1 MPILNDSDFSKLA
14 SAVAKDL
21 VKSQIPLNDSIEKL
35 AARHGMTEHQIARLC
50 ESANN
55 AAFNEIFALKG
66 KEGSADRSPDF
77 DVASAGEVLRR
88 RFAKE
93 GAVKTASASAPR
105 AFDATW
111 ERRPLMSK
119 ADQQVKTA
127 ATEPR
132 SMGVQLEAEKTV
144 ADAMEKRAQARD
156 GRLVAQAL
164 EELRMQKSAARFAY
178 ADTLDKLYA
187 HFRAMDRKG
196 QFPGFEKDAMVLHG
210 AAADGVLDMV
220 RKRLGLPAV
229 TRDFSKVA
237 SRVVKNDRGGEYRMM
252 EAAVSTLAK
261 IAHID
266 NTLRAHGVAV

>member
-14 SAVAKDL
+14 NAAAKDL
-21 VKSQIPLNDSIEKL
+21 VNGKIPLNDSLEKL
-35 AARHGMTEHQIARLC
+35 AERHSMNEHQITRLC

-55 AAFNEIFALKG
+55 AAFNEIFAQKG

-77 DVASAGEVLRR
+77 DVASSGEILRR
-88 RFAKE
+88 RFAKS
-93 GAVKTASASAPR
+93 GAVKTASAPQ
-105 AFDATW
+105 AFDPAW

-119 ADQQVKTA
+119 ADAQVKTA
-127 ATEPR
+127 AAEPH

-144 ADAMEKRAQARD
+144 ADAMEKRAAARD

-164 EELRMQKSAARFAY
+164 DELRMQKSAARFAY
-178 ADTLDKLYA
+178 VDSLEKLYT

-196 QFPGFEKDAMVLHG
+196 QFPGFEKDAMTLHG
-210 AAADGVLDMV
+210 AVAEGPLDMV

-237 SRVVKNDRGGEYRMM
+237 SRVVKNDKGGEYRML
-252 EAAVSTLAK
+252 EAAVSTLTK
-261 IAHID
+261 IANID
-266 NTLRAHGVAV
+266 NTLRAHGVQV